1 MTAWQ
6 TERRFDA
13 PRATATRVPVRA
25 ARVRLAP
32 GVPLVLG
39 ILLGISFAHAEDVR
53 VRLLD
58 GLHRPG
64 HLVSFSLTEGLEWQ
78 PLLSGPARVDA
89 AEVVTIETLE
99 SSVSAPKNA
108 LRIYLVGGGS
118 LYGKLGAARE
128 DVIELD
134 SQLLGTLRVPLE
146 HVSALLTE
154 RGRREL
160 EKNSVR
166 SMVRRADRDAD
177 VLWFANG
184 DRLTGSLVSV
194 GSDVVR
200 VVTET
205 GPAEAPTEVLLAVF
219 LANPAPAR
227 NPNIWARIRLTDS
240 SELPVDVLTWYG
252 PNVRAQAGGWLD
264 TSFRSRFLAEVEV
277 MGGRWLWLAD
287 LAPTEFEQ
295 RSLAGQ
301 VWPYRIDANVLDQP
315 MRMKGRGYARGIGLH
330 SASNIVYYLGGQYES
345 FTALVG
351 IDDSAGPL
359 ADADFRVR
367 VDSRPGFQARGLRAG
382 QDPLPVR
389 VDVRGGQRLEID
401 VGFGRNADI
410 QDRINLADAA
420 LIRKA
425 PASTDAP

>member
-1 MTAWQ
+1 MTAWNI
-6 TERRFDA
+6 ERRFDTSRTT
-13 PRATATRVPVRA
+13 PTRVPVRA
-25 ARVRLAP
+25 ARVRFAH
-32 GVPLVLG
+32 GVPLLLGFWLG
-39 ILLGISFAHAEDVR
+39 IAFAHAEDVR
-53 VRLLD
+53 VRLVD

-78 PLLSGPARVDA
+78 PLLSGPVRIDA
-89 AEVVTIETLE
+89 AEVVTIETNE
-99 SSVSAPKNA
+99 SSVSAPTNA
-108 LRIYLVGGGS
+108 LRIHLVGGGS

-128 DVIELD
+128 DAIELE
-134 SQLLGTLRVPLE
+134 SQLLGTVRVPLE
-146 HVSALLTE
+146 HVAALLTE

-160 EKNSVR
+160 ETNAIR
-166 SMVRRADRDAD
+166 STVRRADQDAD

-194 GSDVVR
+194 GSDVVK

-205 GPAEAPTEVLLAVF
+205 GPAEAPTDVLLAVF
-219 LANPAPAR
+219 LANSAPAR
-227 NPNIWARIRLTDS
+227 NPNIWARVQLTDS
-240 SELPVDVLTWYG
+240 SELPADVLTWYG
-252 PNVRAQAGGWLD
+252 PNIRAQAGGWLD
-264 TSFRSRFLAEVEV
+264 ASFRSRFLAQLEV

-301 VWPYRIDANVLDQP
+301 IWPYRIDANVLDRP
-315 MRMKGRGYARGIGLH
+315 MRMKGRGYPRGIGLH
-330 SASNIVYYLGGQYES
+330 SASSIVYYLGGQYES

-367 VDSRPGFQARGLRAG
+367 VDSRPGFQTRGLRAG

-401 VGFGRNADI
+401 VDFGRNADI
-410 QDRINLADAA
+410 QDRVNLADAA

-425 PASTDAP
+425 PAPTESP